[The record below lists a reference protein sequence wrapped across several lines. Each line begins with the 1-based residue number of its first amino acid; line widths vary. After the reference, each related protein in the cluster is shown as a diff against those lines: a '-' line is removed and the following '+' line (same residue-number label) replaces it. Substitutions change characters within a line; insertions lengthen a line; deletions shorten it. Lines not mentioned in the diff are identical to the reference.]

1 MVRYLD
7 PSNWLALEVRSSD
20 DKIRLLRRQDDGAMS
35 TVYTSVSGSGM
46 SDGNWCQGEIVI
58 GGSGVV
64 AGKLGIAAVCV
75 FGESGVSAR
84 RRPAYIT
91 WITLRELFGEF
102 EPSAWTDLPDSETE
116 FDAVMSVIWNSSP
129 TKGK

>member
-46 SDGNWCQGEIVI
+46 SDGNWYNCKLVI
-58 GGSGVV
+58 GDDPGNSALQQLRFWVDLNNSGSFELGEKFAETTVV
-64 AGKLGIAAVCV
+64 ANSAPTRTAV
-75 FGESGVSAR
+75 GGARAPASGR
-84 RRPAYIT
+84 
-91 WITLRELFGEF
+91 L
-102 EPSAWTDLPDSETE
+102 
-116 FDAVMSVIWNSSP
+116 
-129 TKGK
+129 